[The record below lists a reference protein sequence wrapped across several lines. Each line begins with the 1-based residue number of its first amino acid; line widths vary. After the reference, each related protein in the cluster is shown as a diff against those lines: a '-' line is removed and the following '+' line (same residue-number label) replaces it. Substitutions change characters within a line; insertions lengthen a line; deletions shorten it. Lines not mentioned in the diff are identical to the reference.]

1 MLYSSGDDNRLLSM
15 LYKLFLAILSFIIHD
30 SAGYVNSIQTI
41 FENFAFKSADAIVSR
56 LKLQLSIG
64 V

>member
-1 MLYSSGDDNRLLSM
+1 M

-56 LKLQLSIG
+56 PQTPIIYWGLKISITY
-64 V
+64 